1 MSMLYEVVKMLRA
14 ERLDLDIY
22 DIKAGYALLMQQ
34 TATDLTD
41 QDQASIAKHK
51 TTLVTSYQGVG
62 Q

>member
-14 ERLDLDIY
+14 ERFDLDIY
-22 DIKAGYALLMQQ
+22 DIWLLMQH

-41 QDQASIAKHK
+41 QASIAQHK